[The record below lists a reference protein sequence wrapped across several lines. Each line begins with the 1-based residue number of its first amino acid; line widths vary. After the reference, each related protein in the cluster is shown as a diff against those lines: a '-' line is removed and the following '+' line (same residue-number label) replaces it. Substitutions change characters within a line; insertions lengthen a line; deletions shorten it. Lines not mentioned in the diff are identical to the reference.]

1 MGLFGEA
8 WVLAQVGYVAFHR
21 GFWNLF
27 DSDGALVDLDMM
39 EKIGK
44 RRGRRRVISRTT
56 AASYTTE

>member
-8 WVLAQVGYVAFHR
+8 WVLAQVGYVALHR
-21 GFWNLF
+21 GFLSLF
-27 DSDGALVDLDMM
+27 DSGALVDLDMM

-44 RRGRRRVISRTT
+44 RRGRRRIISRTT